1 MDPPPLG
8 QELPQAR
15 RPLHRDAGLGDVD
28 GAQATGPHHRLD
40 VSLVHG
46 GPLVEG
52 VDGAARRAAILQYEG
67 YANAQAALAR
77 VRTPEDR
84 DDDLAM
90 AEELARALRRATD
103 VERALVLAERR
114 QGRVSPAS
122 ADEVLRDIEGR
133 AVRGF

>member
-1 MDPPPLG
+1 VSRADD
-8 QELPQAR
+8 ELAEVASLRSRATQAALDELR
-15 RPLHRDAGLGDVD
+15 G
-28 GAQATGPHHRLD
+28 GATL
-40 VSLVHG
+40 
-46 GPLVEG
+46 EG

-67 YANAQAALAR
+67 YANAQAVLAR